1 MMVRKT
7 VLPNGLRIVSEPLR
21 YLKSVSLGIW
31 IDIGSRD
38 ESAAECGTCHFIEH
52 MLFKG
57 TRRRSALDI
66 ALELDA
72 IGGLSNAFTAKE
84 NTCFYARVLDKHF
97 GRLADILADIVFNST
112 LSPEEVERERQV
124 ILQEICMVED
134 TPDEHI
140 HDLFTELSWKDHPM
154 GMPIQGTVES
164 VGGIEQTA
172 LAEFIRRRYV
182 PEKTIVAAAGN
193 IEHEEV
199 VAFFRPLFE
208 GLPSGEDAPARLMPE
223 LNAGLLVRE
232 KDLEQ
237 VHICLGAS
245 APSQRDPQRFA
256 SAVFNTILGG
266 NMSSRL
272 FQEIREKRGLAY
284 AVYSFLSSYADAALL
299 GVYMATD
306 AQQVNPALEI
316 IEREIGKI
324 RRGEVSEE
332 ELTHAKDN
340 LVGGLYLGAEGAE
353 GRMMRL
359 AKNEFLFGR
368 YVSYDELAE
377 SIERVRLD
385 EVVEVSRSIFED
397 GRLALATLG
406 PMKEEEVA
414 ADILH
419 F

>member
-31 IDIGSRD
+31 VDIGSRD
-38 ESAAECGTCHFIEH
+38 ETAVECGTCHFIEH

-97 GRLADILADIVFNST
+97 VRLADILADIVLNST
-112 LSPEEVERERQV
+112 IAPEEVERERQV

-134 TPDEHI
+134 TPDEYI
-140 HDLFTELSWKDHPM
+140 HDLFTALSWKDHPM
-154 GMPIQGTVES
+154 GMPIQGTEQS
-164 VGGIEQTA
+164 VDGIDRAA
-172 LAEFIRRRYV
+172 LTDFIRRRYV
-182 PEKTIVAAAGN
+182 PERTVVAAAGN

-199 VAFFRPLFE
+199 VAVFKPLFE
-208 GLPSGEDAPARLMPE
+208 DFPPGGDAPARSIPE
-223 LNAGLLVRE
+223 LTPGVIVHE

-316 IEREIGKI
+316 IHREIGKI
-324 RRGEVSEE
+324 RRGEVSEND
-332 ELTHAKDN
+332 LTNAKEN

-368 YVSYDELAE
+368 YVPYDELAE

-385 EVVEVSRSIFED
+385 EVVEVSRSVFEN

-406 PMKEEEVA
+406 PLKQGELAV
-414 ADILH
+414 DILH